1 MGDLVS
7 PRTDLAAILATNAP
21 DGVQVYDHPSDV
33 VKVPAL
39 IVQNGDPMIE
49 LDTMGGNRYQWN
61 LEIVAA
67 TYRTNPKNGVA
78 WCEDISRSVA
88 QWLAGSGFWFR
99 EVSQPDTNEIN
110 QIDAITVTMSIEAK
124 MST

>member
-1 MGDLVS
+1 MGPLVS

-21 DGVQVYDHPSDV
+21 SGVQVYDHPADV

-49 LDTMGGNRYQWN
+49 LDTMGGDRFQWN

-67 TYRTNPKNGVA
+67 TYRINSRSGVA
-78 WCEDISRSVA
+78 WCEDISRDVA
-88 QWLAGSGFWFR
+88 SWLNGSGFWFR
-99 EVSQPDTNEIN
+99 EVSQPGTDEIN
-110 QIDAITVTMSIEAK
+110 QIDAITVTMTIEAK
-124 MST
+124 MRT